1 MSIAVGYAFCCL
13 FFAALNDF
21 VFKLFARKERS
32 RGLFVAVA
40 GSVWFALLAFL
51 PWSPESDF
59 GATLLWGAVSGALSV
74 TSNLLLIEAM
84 SHNSAGMCATIFRL
98 NLVLV
103 VLSAA
108 LLLDETLTLLQWCGV
123 LLAALAVLAFLPAGG
138 DAKKLRNAGLILVLA
153 AAALRSGMG
162 IAYKYGFTQG
172 ADRNGII
179 LINSIFWIV
188 CGGFYALFSEKA
200 AFRPER
206 KVLRYGL
213 LSGFLLAGIVV
224 FMALSLEQ
232 GSASVVLPVAQMSF
246 LGTFLLSAL
255 LLKEKL
261 SLCKAAALLS
271 GSAAIILLT
280 VGG

>member
-1 MSIAVGYAFCCL
+1 
-13 FFAALNDF
+13 
-21 VFKLFARKERS
+21 
-32 RGLFVAVA
+32 
-40 GSVWFALLAFL
+40 
-51 PWSPESDF
+51 
-59 GATLLWGAVSGALSV
+59 
-74 TSNLLLIEAM
+74 M

-153 AAALRSGMG
+153 AAAVRSGMG

-188 CGGFYALFSEKA
+188 CGGFYALFREKA

>member
-1 MSIAVGYAFCCL
+1 MVRR
-13 FFAALNDF
+13 AA
-21 VFKLFARKERS
+21 
-32 RGLFVAVA
+32 
-40 GSVWFALLAFL
+40 
-51 PWSPESDF
+51 
-59 GATLLWGAVSGALSV
+59 
-74 TSNLLLIEAM
+74 
-84 SHNSAGMCATIFRL
+84 
-98 NLVLV
+98 
-103 VLSAA
+103 
-108 LLLDETLTLLQWCGV
+108 
-123 LLAALAVLAFLPAGG
+123 AALAVLAFLPAGG

-188 CGGFYALFSEKA
+188 CGGFYALFREKA

>member
-1 MSIAVGYAFCCL
+1 MSVL
-13 FFAALNDF
+13 KRVRL
-21 VFKLFARKERS
+21 V
-32 RGLFVAVA
+32 
-40 GSVWFALLAFL
+40 LAIL
-51 PWSPESDF
+51 VILA
-59 GATLLWGAVSGALSV
+59 ATLLFVDVSGVAHLWLGWV
-74 TSNLLLIEAM
+74 AKIQLLPAILA
-84 SHNSAGMCATIFRL
+84 L
-98 NLVLV
+98 NLGVVVVLV
-103 VLSAA
+103 I
-108 LLLDETLTLLQWCGV
+108 LTLLLGRVYCSV
-123 LLAALAVLAFLPAGG
+123 ICPL
-138 DAKKLRNAGLILVLA
+138 
-153 AAALRSGMG
+153 G
-162 IAYKYGFTQG
+162 IFQDVIARFGKMSRKNRYSY
-172 ADRNGII
+172 
-179 LINSIFWIV
+179 S
-188 CGGFYALFSEKA
+188 
-200 AFRPER
+200 PER